1 MREQLIKL
9 PVSEMG
15 LDRQK
20 ADQAVDVVP
29 DYVEDDSRQ
38 ATSYFEMFGK
48 QVFAVIAD
56 VPPVKLRA
64 G

>member
-1 MREQLIKL
+1 MKEQANEL

-20 ADQAVDVVP
+20 SEQEVDVVP
-29 DYVEDDSRQ
+29 DYVEDDSQRM
-38 ATSYFEMFGK
+38 ASYLEKFGK
-48 QVFAVIAD
+48 QVVSAIVD

-64 G
+64 R